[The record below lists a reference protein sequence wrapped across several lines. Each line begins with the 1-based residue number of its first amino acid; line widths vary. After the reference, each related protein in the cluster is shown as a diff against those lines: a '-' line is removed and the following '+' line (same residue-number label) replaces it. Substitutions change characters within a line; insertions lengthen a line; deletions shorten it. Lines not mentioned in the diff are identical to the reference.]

1 MTSEY
6 YIPLNHSS
14 GKYKLADLPSN
25 DENGLT
31 LSHNK
36 YDILSYSVP
45 KHGTEVRLYSITEQM
60 ILDTLSA
67 SYDKDG
73 QLEYIEITCGDM
85 VKLVYIRFA
94 DEETAKE
101 TIWNFANYH
110 ADKIADEIINRK
122 QKLAR
127 LFIEYFYDGEAV
139 DFSVKP
145 ATSADVQ
152 AVIDSY
158 DGSLDAIDNCGD
170 YPYKNRISCD
180 NDTLKIMLSC
190 TSPDFS
196 DDLFGFAV
204 YVMTNRIKDRVLDV
218 IDKTKDFKL
227 IAGMYD

>member
-1 MTSEY
+1 MTGKY
-6 YIPLNHSS
+6 YVPLSHSA
-14 GKYKLADLPSN
+14 GKYKLADLPAN
-25 DENGLT
+25 DKDVLE
-31 LSHNK
+31 LSHNQ
-36 YDILSYSVP
+36 YGILSYSVP

-60 ILDTLSA
+60 ITETVSA
-67 SYDKDG
+67 AYDKNG

-94 DEETAKE
+94 DDEAAKGMV
-101 TIWNFANYH
+101 WDFANYH
-110 ADKIADEIINRK
+110 ADKIADAIISRK

-139 DFSVKP
+139 DFSAKP

-170 YPYKNRISCD
+170 YPLDNRISCD

-190 TSPDFS
+190 TSPEFS
-196 DDLFGFAV
+196 TDLFGFAV
-204 YVMTNRIKDRVLDV
+204 YVMTNRIRDRVLDV
-218 IDKTKDFKL
+218 IDKTEDFKF